1 MKKMKNIQ
9 LSNICLFLIAVILPL
24 YHREG
29 FVMIG
34 DRKYLFFLTV
44 SVLLAISFIIDSIRQ
59 QLKGTFQ
66 TTSFDGAAIFYGVA
80 VLVSTYFSA
89 YPETAVWGYSDW
101 HMGMMAQQAQF
112 NAANAAKMAMQ
123 V

>member
-1 MKKMKNIQ
+1 MSSIF
-9 LSNICLFLIAVILPL
+9 LFLIGVVLPL

-34 DRKYLFFLTV
+34 DRCHLFFLTV
-44 SVLLAISFIIDSIRQ
+44 SVLLAISFITDSIRQ

-66 TTSFDGAAIFYGVA
+66 TTSFDGTAIFYGVA

-89 YPETAVWGYSDW
+89 YSRDSSLGIFRLAHGNDGTAFISSFLRRHPDYNEEGRDW
-101 HMGMMAQQAQF
+101 
-112 NAANAAKMAMQ
+112 
-123 V
+123 